1 MAKFDE
7 KHLVEDYIIEQLE
20 NIGWRL
26 VSADQLE
33 RVC

>member
-7 KHLVEDYIIEQLE
+7 KHLVEDYIIEQLK
-20 NIGWRL
+20 NIGWQY
-26 VSADQLE
+26 VPADQLE